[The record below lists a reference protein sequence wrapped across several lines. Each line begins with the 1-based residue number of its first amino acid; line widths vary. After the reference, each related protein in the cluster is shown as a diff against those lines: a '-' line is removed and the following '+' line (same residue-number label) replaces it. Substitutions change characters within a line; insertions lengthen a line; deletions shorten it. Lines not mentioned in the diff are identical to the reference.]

1 MDSQCYT
8 GIDAGVGVPYV
19 QAAQQRGTSVFQNR
33 ASVSLVIPIY
43 SGIKQAAR
51 SLSTHIF
58 FIYLFLVPKS
68 DKRFPPPIPAP
79 KS

>member
-1 MDSQCYT
+1 MWTANATPALMPESGYHMYRQHSREAPQCSR
-8 GIDAGVGVPYV
+8 IVP
-19 QAAQQRGTSVFQNR
+19 
-33 ASVSLVIPIY
+33 VSLVIPIY

-51 SLSTHIF
+51 SLSTHVF

-68 DKRFPPPIPAP
+68 DKRFPPIPAP